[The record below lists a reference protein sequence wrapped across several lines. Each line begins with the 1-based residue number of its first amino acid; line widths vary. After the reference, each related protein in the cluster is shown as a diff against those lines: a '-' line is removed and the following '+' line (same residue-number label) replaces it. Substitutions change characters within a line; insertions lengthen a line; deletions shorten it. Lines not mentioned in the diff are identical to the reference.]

1 MRHTF
6 LIVRHTPAF
15 GHPSQ
20 RGDSAAAQYL
30 LNIDN
35 QKDTATNPLS
45 EKGEGTA
52 SGRSDSEAMNKNKA
66 AGCVALS
73 DIASEDENGNKK
85 KAPERQKKVAENG
98 QKQLSV

>member
-1 MRHTF
+1 M
-6 LIVRHTPAF
+6 RHTPAF

-52 SGRSDSEAMNKNKA
+52 SGRSDSEAVNKNE
-66 AGCVALS
+66 GRGVLHQ
-73 DIASEDENGNKK
+73 
-85 KAPERQKKVAENG
+85 PFR
-98 QKQLSV
+98 